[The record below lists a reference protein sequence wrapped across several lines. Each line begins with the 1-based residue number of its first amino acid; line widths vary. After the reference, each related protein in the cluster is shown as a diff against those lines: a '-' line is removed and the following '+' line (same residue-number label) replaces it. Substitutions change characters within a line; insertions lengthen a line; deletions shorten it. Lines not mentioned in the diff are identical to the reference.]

1 MLAVK
6 IHQDKDDR
14 NAEFDRTIEN
24 ISGHIYNKLSPN
36 EVKVLSDNYCIEIIS
51 GKGTLPGNN
60 EIVAELVI
68 RKTIVINKDDINIEI
83 DDNVMI
89 ISGEKKSESIQKD
102 ENKYDRFII
111 DQSFTFFHWSLMEQL
126 STGKL

>member
-68 RKTIVINKDDINIEI
+68 RKTIVINKDDIN
-83 DDNVMI
+83 D
-89 ISGEKKSESIQKD
+89 KESL
-102 ENKYDRFII
+102 DRFVTNIKHFCNQAKEI
-111 DQSFTFFHWSLMEQL
+111 EE
-126 STGKL
+126 STYLPIHMR